1 MNINRFLKD
10 INDDYESYYGEERIA
25 KLTKLIT
32 KEINAISM
40 IVEELKF
47 PEDDR
52 EKYVLHM
59 YSWMNNKHFIGNVQ
73 VLYDK
78 LFEHI
83 KELDELLAKR

>member
-1 MNINRFLKD
+1 MN
-10 INDDYESYYGEERIA
+10 INDDYEGYYGEERID
-25 KLTKLIT
+25 KLTELIT
-32 KEINAISM
+32 KEVNAISM
-40 IVEELKF
+40 IMEELKF

-59 YSWMNNKHFIGNVQ
+59 YSWMNDKDFVGNVQ

-83 KELDELLAKR
+83 KELDELLSKR

>member
-40 IVEELKF
+40 VVEELKF

-52 EKYVLHM
+52 
-59 YSWMNNKHFIGNVQ
+59 HFIGNVQ